1 MISKQKGKLRLRN
14 ITQLTS
20 IVSGKL
26 SSKDLPVKEGLGIEY
41 DYDGQEHYIVIT
53 FIKFGEDGAVLEDIC
68 NRILELP
75 TEEFDNFKEL
85 ARIGINLVE
94 KANEGE

>member
-1 MISKQKGKLRLRN
+1 MISKQKGKLRLGN
-14 ITQLTS
+14 ITRATS
-20 IVSGKL
+20 IISGKL
-26 SSKDLPVKEGLGIEY
+26 STKDLPVKEGLQIEY

-85 ARIGINLVE
+85 AQIGINLVE